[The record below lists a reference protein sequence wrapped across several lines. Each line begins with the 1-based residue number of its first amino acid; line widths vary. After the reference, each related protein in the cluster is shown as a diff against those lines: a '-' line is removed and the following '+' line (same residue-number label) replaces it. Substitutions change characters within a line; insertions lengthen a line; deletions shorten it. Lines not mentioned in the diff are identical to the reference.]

1 MGYVILRTQKLKDRG
16 SITRSLK
23 HSFRDQETPN
33 AIPEKTP
40 ENEHIGADSVAE
52 VNDKITE
59 RLNTQLKIRKN
70 AVLAIEYL
78 VTGSPEV
85 LNEKNEED
93 QNKYF
98 NDALDWMKAKHGA
111 DNVVYAGIHRD
122 ETTPHLYA
130 YVVPI
135 DERGKLNCRA
145 YLGGSKALNEMQ
157 TDFAEKVGNKHDLER
172 GIEGSKAK
180 HKTIKKYYAE
190 IQKEPHQISADEL
203 PRRYKKLG
211 GLLYETDESY
221 AETVAEFVLDKVA
234 PELEKAKTHKAASEE
249 KARYQKAFFEL
260 RTDAQDYRNLT
271 KDLTYKQ
278 QHQLKKTANEL
289 RKANEQAKAKALE
302 QEKEQKQLERDRLD
316 KEHEAKRKQREQARR
331 RNRRHKQGGNDLG
344 F

>member
-33 AIPEKTP
+33 ANPEKTP
-40 ENEHIGADSVAE
+40 ENEHIGADSVTE

-59 RLNTQLKIRKN
+59 RLNTQPKIRKN

-78 VTGSPEV
+78 VTGSPEI
-85 LNEKNEED
+85 LNEKSEED

-98 NDALDWMKAKHGA
+98 NDALDWMKEKHGT

-145 YLGGSKALNEMQ
+145 YLGGSKALNEIQ
-157 TDFAEKVGNKHDLER
+157 TDFAKKVGNKHDLER

-234 PELEKAKTHKAASEE
+234 PELEKAKTHKAANEE

-302 QEKEQKQLERDRLD
+302 QEEEKKQL
-316 KEHEAKRKQREQARR
+316 EHEAKRKQHEQARR
-331 RNRRHKQGGNDLG
+331 RNRRHGRGGNDLG